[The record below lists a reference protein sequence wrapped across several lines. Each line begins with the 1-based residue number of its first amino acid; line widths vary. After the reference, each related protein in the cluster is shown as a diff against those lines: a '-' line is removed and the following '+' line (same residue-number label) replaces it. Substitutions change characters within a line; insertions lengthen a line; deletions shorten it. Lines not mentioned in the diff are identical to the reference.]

1 MINRRSISSILSC
14 LSIQPILSI
23 LFILSL
29 LFHPTPVLAET
40 VEPTLMPS
48 DDEVNAI
55 AKNLFCPVCE
65 NTPLDVCPTQACE
78 QWRELIRLKLAEG
91 WTEDQIKEYFV
102 AQYGDRVLAEPPR
115 SGLNWLFY
123 LLVPVFFLIGVYIV
137 ARVLRSMRQPTVTSS
152 EPAAPNVKADP
163 YLAKMEDELRKRMKE

>member
-1 MINRRSISSILSC
+1 MKTWFFLIPL
-14 LSIQPILSI
+14 LL
-23 LFILSL
+23 LL
-29 LFHPTPVLAET
+29 LFPSAVWAET
-40 VEPTLMPS
+40 VEPTVVPS

-65 NTPLDVCPTQACE
+65 NTPLDVCPTQACA

-91 WTEDQIKEYFV
+91 WTEEQIKEYFV

-123 LLVPVFFLIGVYIV
+123 LLVPVFFLIGIV
-137 ARVLRSMRQPTVTSS
+137 IVGRVLRSMRR
-152 EPAAPNVKADP
+152 PAGNAPGMAVPAGESDP
-163 YLAKMEDELRKRMKE
+163 YLAKMEEELRKRLKE